1 MGCPKAY
8 RDFVRFIHVRYDWTQ
23 GQETVEKLNM
33 RARGAILVQKAPELS
48 YEVFRTAA
56 KAHEGIDA
64 HPDLKAKKKYAAAHS
79 TFRTDVRDTCTVSYV
94 GQMDWGG
101 MQTISI
107 RSTPLRMETWSLK
120 SMPFRIS
127 SVSVFR

>member
-1 MGCPKAY
+1 MENFRQKSFLKLL
-8 RDFVRFIHVRYDWTQ
+8 DFT
-23 GQETVEKLNM
+23 
-33 RARGAILVQKAPELS
+33 PEEIGSLLDL
-48 YEVFRTAA
+48 AA
-56 KAHEGIDA
+56 
-64 HPDLKAKKKYAAAHS
+64 DLKAKKKYAAAHS